1 MNSRKSECGFTLI
14 EMIVVIN
21 LSFLVFGAITT
32 FYLLTNK
39 YIVGMTNR
47 IEEKQTTLEFFY
59 RFEETLKKADSYSI
73 VFGDTTTVVMCIRDT
88 IRFGENGITSRRI
101 IHLDNLK
108 NNTIRLCLQNGDS
121 VIAVNGKVNT
131 TDLMI
136 NNETIDSDKIRSINL
151 IITRKNTFQHLI
163 TKDAYAEKLFQ
174 NI

>member
-1 MNSRKSECGFTLI
+1 MTSHKSESGFTLI

-21 LSFLVFGAITT
+21 LSFLVFSAITT

-39 YIVGMTNR
+39 YILGMTSR

-59 RFEETLKKADSYSI
+59 RFEETLKKADSYS
-73 VFGDTTTVVMCIRDT
+73 VGFSDTTTTVVCNRDT
-88 IRFGENGITSRRI
+88 ICFGEKNITSSRI

-108 NNTIRLCLQNGDS
+108 NCTIKLCLQNGDS